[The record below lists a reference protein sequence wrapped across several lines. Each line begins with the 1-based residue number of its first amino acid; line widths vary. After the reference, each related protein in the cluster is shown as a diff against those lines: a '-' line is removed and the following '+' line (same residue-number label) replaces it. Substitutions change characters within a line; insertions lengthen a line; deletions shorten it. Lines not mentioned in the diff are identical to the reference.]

1 MIFQDYEKGL
11 AKANYDVKELKKQL
25 DSKTEVFSPKLFLN
39 KFLYTNI
46 CVQEYEMMIGEV
58 DNISKAYDDMQA
70 QNKRLMTELGSKE
83 DITMQ
88 VASEVCF

>member
-1 MIFQDYEKGL
+1 
-11 AKANYDVKELKKQL
+11 
-25 DSKTEVFSPKLFLN
+25 
-39 KFLYTNI
+39 
-46 CVQEYEMMIGEV
+46 MMIGEV